1 MNLKISFCLLYS
13 TLCGLLAAQD
23 SVVVSTTLR
32 DSVYTFTITNSI
44 DSAKV
49 DSFYKTKQIDVSL
62 ADNPQL
68 YYEVFKWLGTKY
80 CYAGTS
86 SSGIDCSG
94 FVSKICKMVY
104 GKELPHSSA
113 GMFTVCQPL
122 PQNDVLAEGDLV
134 FFKIKKGRISHVG
147 IYLQH
152 GKFAHASIYSGV
164 TINDLSETYYQRY
177 FFRAGRLE

>member
-1 MNLKISFCLLYS
+1 MNLKISFCLLFIAF
-13 TLCGLLAAQD
+13 GVLLAAQD
-23 SVVVSTTLR
+23 SVEISTIQR
-32 DSVYTFTITNSI
+32 DSVYTFSITNAP

-49 DSFYKTKQIDVSL
+49 DSFYKTKQIDISL
-62 ADNPQL
+62 ADNATL

-94 FVSKICKMVY
+94 FVSKICKTVY

-152 GKFAHASIYSGV
+152 GKFAHASIYNGV
-164 TINDLSETYYQRY
+164 TINDISEAYYRKY

>member
-1 MNLKISFCLLYS
+1 MNLKTFFFLLFIA
-13 TLCGLLAAQD
+13 LGGLLAAQD
-23 SVVVSTTLR
+23 SVVISIVQL
-32 DSVYTFTITNSI
+32 DSVYTFSASNAI

-49 DSFYKTKQIDVSL
+49 DSFYKMKQIDVSL
-62 ADNPQL
+62 ADNPAL

-86 SSGIDCSG
+86 ASGIDCSG
-94 FVSKICKMVY
+94 FVSKICKTVY

-122 PQNDVLAEGDLV
+122 PQHDVLAEGDLV

-152 GKFAHASIYSGV
+152 GKFAHASIYNGV
-164 TINDLSETYYQRY
+164 TINDLSESYYRKY
-177 FFRAGRLE
+177 FFRAGRIE